1 MARRFYTLDVFT
13 ERVFAGN
20 PLAVVLEAD
29 AMDDGLMQAVAGE
42 FNLSETVFVCEPR
55 NAINTARLRIFTP
68 TRELAFAG
76 HPTVGAACLLAHLRA
91 AGLLASQDLR
101 VVLEEGVGDVV
112 CEVRR
117 RRRET
122 LAANFEIPV
131 LPKRLA
137 ATPPAID
144 AIAAVFGLAPED
156 IGFAGHAPSL
166 FSAGADFLFVPI
178 RSLEAIRRARPGVFP
193 SIAGAPGPAA
203 YLYTRETEQPGSD
216 FRARMFGG
224 GWGVVEDPATGSA
237 AAAFA
242 GVLAAYERPA
252 DGETVL
258 TLEQGF
264 EMGRPSFIT
273 LGMSFEG
280 GALHAAQIGGSAVI
294 VSSGTL
300 DF

>member
-13 ERVFAGN
+13 ERALAGN

-29 AMDDGLMQAVAGE
+29 AISGGLMQAIAGE

-55 NAINTARLRIFTP
+55 NAINTARVRIFTP
-68 TRELAFAG
+68 TRELPFAG

-91 AGLLASQDLR
+91 PGLLASQDLR
-101 VVLEEGVGDVV
+101 IVLEEDAGDVV

-122 LAANFEIPV
+122 LAATFEIPL

-137 ATPPAID
+137 GTPPAPE
-144 AIAAVFGLAPED
+144 AIAAVFGLRPED
-156 IGFAGHAPSL
+156 IGFAAHTPSL
-166 FSAGADFLFVPI
+166 FGAGGDFLFVPV
-178 RSLEAIRRARPGVFP
+178 RSLEAIRRARPGVLP
-193 SIAGAPGPAA
+193 SPDGAPGPAA
-203 YLYTRETEQPGSD
+203 YLYTRETERAGSD
-216 FRARMFGG
+216 FHARMFGG
-224 GWGVVEDPATGSA
+224 GWGVIEDPATGSA

-242 GVLAAYERPA
+242 GVLATYERPI

-258 TLEQGF
+258 ILEQGF
-264 EMGRPSFIT
+264 EMGRPSLLT

-280 GALHAAQIGGSAVI
+280 GALHAARVGGSAVI
-294 VSSGTL
+294 VSSGTIEI
-300 DF
+300 

>member
-1 MARRFYTLDVFT
+1 LARRFYTLDVFT
-13 ERVFAGN
+13 ERALAGN

-29 AMDDGLMQAVAGE
+29 AMGDGLMQAVAGE

-68 TRELAFAG
+68 TRELPFAG
-76 HPTVGAACLLAHLRA
+76 HPTVGTACLLAHLRA

-101 VVLEEGVGDVV
+101 IVLEEGVGDVV

-117 RRRET
+117 RRRQT
-122 LAANFEIPV
+122 LAATFEIPR
-131 LPKRLA
+131 LPQRLA
-137 ATPPAID
+137 EDPPTPD
-144 AIAAVFGLAPED
+144 ALAAVFGLRPED

-166 FSAGADFLFVPI
+166 FGAGGDFLFVPV
-178 RSLEAIRRARPGVFP
+178 RSLEAIRRARPGVLP
-193 SIAGAPGPAA
+193 SPDETPGPAA
-203 YLYTRETEQPGSD
+203 YLYTRETERAGSD
-216 FRARMFGG
+216 FHARMFGG

-258 TLEQGF
+258 TIEQGF
-264 EMGRPSFIT
+264 EMGRPSLIT
-273 LGMSFEG
+273 LGMNFED
-280 GALHAAQIGGSAVI
+280 GALHAAKIGGSAVI

-300 DF
+300 DI